1 MFNFKRIL
9 LAVIISCSMGAMST
23 YSTGAIAAGKGTP
36 MRPNKEVTKD
46 VVNSLNEALEA
57 LDKEYSKEAILAYIQ
72 DARQFSKEINVGSLG
87 AIVDRGSD
95 AILSARRNT
104 KNDDMDAARES
115 LTSAIALYTEMGKKT
130 L

>member
-9 LAVIISCSMGAMST
+9 LAVIISCSMGAMGT
-23 YSTGAIAAGKGTP
+23 YSTGAIAAKGTP

-46 VVNSLNEALEA
+46 VVNSLNEALA
-57 LDKEYSKEAILAYIQ
+57 AIDNKESKEVILGHIQ
-72 DARQFSKEINVGSLG
+72 NARQFSKEINVGSLG

-104 KNDDMDAARES
+104 KNDDMVAAHES
-115 LTSAIALYTEMGKKT
+115 VTSAISLYTEMGHKT